1 MIKSIAIEVTNNAFL
16 PESYAYRDFF
26 RGQDYQCELVEKGA
40 SSALDYDAII
50 LFHGFHPFWKKYPKF
65 VIGEYHSLSVGR
77 YSRFKDALKRL
88 LNVRSDLYIFLN
100 EDVRKKL
107 WFSKRTNY
115 ITRCMGYSKSDFERF
130 KNNKKLFDVVY
141 CGSYRLGLWDE
152 LKRLADLGLKIA
164 VVGSDVPFLHPKLTS
179 FGRKSPQEAREI
191 ISQSRLG
198 LNYTPDISPLN
209 IQDSTKVI
217 EYCAAGLGVIT
228 NRYQWVNDFEKERS
242 ATFLSLDD
250 IDSIDD
256 INNYKFIIPDVS
268 DLSWDVIMSSCGI
281 KCRIAQLNNVE
292 I

>member
-16 PESYAYRDFF
+16 PESYAYREFF
-26 RGQDYQCELVEKGA
+26 RKQGYQCEFVDKGA
-40 SSALDYDAII
+40 LSAFDYDAIM

-77 YSRFKDALKRL
+77 YSKFKDALKRL

-130 KNNKKLFDVVY
+130 KSNKKLFDVVY
-141 CGSYRLGLWDE
+141 CGSYRDGLWKE
-152 LKRLADLGLKIA
+152 IKGLADLGLKIA
-164 VVGSDVPFLHPKLTS
+164 VVGPEVPFLHPMLIS
-179 FGRKSPQEAREI
+179 FGRRTPQEAREI

-198 LNYTPDISPLN
+198 LNYTPDIFPLN

-228 NRYQWVNDFEKERS
+228 NRYKWVNYFEKDRGAS
-242 ATFLSLDD
+242 FLNIDD
-250 IDSIDD
+250 VDCVDD
-256 INNYKFIIPDVS
+256 INDYRFIIPDVS
-268 DLSWDVIMSSCGI
+268 DLSWDVIMSDSGI
-281 KCRIAQLNNVE
+281 GKKITELKGFK
-292 I
+292 